1 MQTFLHV
8 GCGQKRKDQTTSGFA
23 KENWKELRFD
33 INESNEPDYVGT
45 MTDMS
50 AVETSS
56 MDALYSSHN
65 IEHVYVHEVPKALAE
80 FKRVLRPDGFVII
93 TCPDIQAI
101 CALVAE
107 GKLTEQAYS
116 SPVGSITPHDILYGH
131 GASIAEGDLFMAHRC
146 GFTQEVLTK
155 TLEVSG
161 FVSMGTA
168 KRAGPNFDLWAV
180 ACPVKTSEES
190 LRELAK
196 DHFPFSGSPGEPAC

>member
-8 GCGQKRKDQTTSGFA
+8 GCGQKRKDRTTSGFA

-50 AVETSS
+50 AIETSS

-65 IEHVYVHEVPKALAE
+65 IEHVYAHEVPKALAE
-80 FKRVLRPDGFVII
+80 FKRVLRPNGFVII

-116 SPVGSITPHDILYGH
+116 SPAGPITPHDVLYGH
-131 GASIAEGDLFMAHRC
+131 GASIAGGDLFMAHRC
-146 GFTQEVLTK
+146 GFTQEVLAK

-161 FVSMGTA
+161 FVSLGTA
-168 KRAGPNFDLWAV
+168 KRPGPCFDLWAV

>member
-8 GCGQKRKDQTTSGFA
+8 GCGHNRKDKTTSGFA

-33 INESNEPDYVGT
+33 INESVEPDYVGT

-65 IEHVYVHEVPKALAE
+65 IEHVYAHEVPKALAE

-116 SPVGSITPHDILYGH
+116 SPAGPITPHDILYGH

-155 TLEVSG
+155 ALEVSG

-168 KRAGPNFDLWAV
+168 KRAGPCFDLWAV

-196 DHFPFSGSPGEPAC
+196 DHFPFSGSPGESAC

>member
-8 GCGQKRKDQTTSGFA
+8 GCGQKRKDRTTSGFA

-33 INESNEPDYVGT
+33 INESHEPDYVGT
-45 MTDMS
+45 ITDMS

-65 IEHVYVHEVPKALAE
+65 IEHVYAHEVPKALAE

-116 SPVGSITPHDILYGH
+116 SPAGPITPHDVLYGH
-131 GASIAEGDLFMAHRC
+131 GASIAGGDLFMAHRC
-146 GFTQEVLTK
+146 GFTQKVLEK

-161 FVSMGTA
+161 FVSLGTA
-168 KRAGPNFDLWAV
+168 KRPGPCFDLWAV

>member
-8 GCGQKRKDQTTSGFA
+8 GCGQKRKDRTTSGFA

-33 INESNEPDYVGT
+33 INESHEPDYVGT
-45 MTDMS
+45 ITDMS

-65 IEHVYVHEVPKALAE
+65 IEHVYAHEVPKALAE

-116 SPVGSITPHDILYGH
+116 SPAGPITPHDVLYGL
-131 GASIAEGDLFMAHRC
+131 GASLAAGDLFMAHRC
-146 GFTQEVLTK
+146 GFTQKVLAK
-155 TLEVSG
+155 TLEDSG
-161 FVSMGTA
+161 FVSRGTA
-168 KRAGPNFDLWAV
+168 KRPGPCFDLWAV

-196 DHFPFSGSPGEPAC
+196 DHFPFGGPPG

>member
-8 GCGQKRKDQTTSGFA
+8 GCGQKRKDRTTSGFA
-23 KENWKELRFD
+23 TEGWKELRFD
-33 INESNEPDYVGT
+33 IDESCEPDHVGT
-45 MTDMS
+45 MLDMS

-65 IEHVYVHEVPKALAE
+65 IEHVYAHEVPKALAE
-80 FKRVLRPDGFVII
+80 FKRVLRPNGFVII

-107 GKLTEQAYS
+107 GKLTAQAYS
-116 SPVGSITPHDILYGH
+116 SEAGPITPHDVLYGH
-131 GASIAEGDLFMAHRC
+131 GASLAAGNLFMAHRC
-146 GFTQEVLTK
+146 GFTQKVLAK

-161 FVSMGTA
+161 FVSLGTA
-168 KRAGPNFDLWAV
+168 KRAGPSFDLWAV

>member
-8 GCGQKRKDQTTSGFA
+8 GCGQKRKDRTTSGFA
-23 KENWKELRFD
+23 KGNWKELRFD
-33 INESNEPDYVGT
+33 INESVEPDYVGT

-65 IEHVYVHEVPKALAE
+65 IEHVYAHEVPKALAE

-107 GKLTEQAYS
+107 DKLTAEAYS
-116 SPVGSITPHDILYGH
+116 SEAGPITPHDVLYGH
-131 GASIAEGDLFMAHRC
+131 GASIAGGDLFMAHRC
-146 GFTQEVLTK
+146 GFTQEVLAK

-161 FVSMGTA
+161 FVSLGTA
-168 KRAGPNFDLWAV
+168 KRPGPCFDLWAV
-180 ACPVKTSEES
+180 ACPVETSEES

>member
-50 AVETSS
+50 AIETSS

-65 IEHVYVHEVPKALAE
+65 IEHVYAHEVPKALAE

-107 GKLTEQAYS
+107 DKLTTQAYS
-116 SPVGSITPHDILYGH
+116 SPAGPITPHDVLYGH
-131 GASIAEGDLFMAHRC
+131 GASIAGGDLFMAHRC
-146 GFTQEVLTK
+146 GFTQEVLAK

-161 FVSMGTA
+161 FVSLATA
-168 KRAGPNFDLWAV
+168 KRPGPFFDLWAV

-196 DHFPFSGSPGEPAC
+196 DHFPSSGSPGEPAC

>member
-8 GCGQKRKDQTTSGFA
+8 GCGHNRKDQTTSGFA

-33 INESNEPDYVGT
+33 INESVEPDYVGT

-65 IEHVYVHEVPKALAE
+65 IEHVYAHEVPKALAE
-80 FKRVLRPDGFVII
+80 FKRVLRPDGFAII

-107 GKLTEQAYS
+107 GKLTAQAYS
-116 SPVGSITPHDILYGH
+116 SEAGPITPHDVLYGH
-131 GASIAEGDLFMAHRC
+131 GASLAAGNLFMAHRC
-146 GFTQEVLTK
+146 GFTQKVLAK
-155 TLEVSG
+155 TLEASG
-161 FVSMGTA
+161 FVSQGTA
-168 KRAGPNFDLWAV
+168 KRPDPCFDLWAV

-196 DHFPFSGSPGEPAC
+196 DHFP

>member
-8 GCGQKRKDQTTSGFA
+8 GCGHKRKDQTTSGFA

-33 INESNEPDYVGT
+33 INESVEPDYVGT

-50 AVETSS
+50 AVDSSS

-65 IEHVYVHEVPKALAE
+65 IEHVYAHEVPKALAE
-80 FKRVLRPDGFVII
+80 FKRVLRPNGFVII

-107 GKLTEQAYS
+107 GKLTAQAYS
-116 SPVGSITPHDILYGH
+116 SPLGPITPHDVLYGH
-131 GASIAEGDLFMAHRC
+131 GASIAGGDLFMAHRC
-146 GFTQEVLTK
+146 GFTQEVLAK

-161 FVSMGTA
+161 FVSLGTA
-168 KRAGPNFDLWAV
+168 KRAGPCFDLWAV

-196 DHFPFSGSPGEPAC
+196 DHFPSSGSPGEPAC

>member
-8 GCGQKRKDQTTSGFA
+8 GCGHNRKDQTTSGFA

-33 INESNEPDYVGT
+33 INESVEPDYVGT

-65 IEHVYVHEVPKALAE
+65 IEHVYAHEVPKALAE

-116 SPVGSITPHDILYGH
+116 SPAGPITPHDILYGH

-155 TLEVSG
+155 ALEVSG

-168 KRAGPNFDLWAV
+168 KRAGPCFDLWAV

-196 DHFPFSGSPGEPAC
+196 DHFPFSGSPGESAC

>member
-8 GCGQKRKDQTTSGFA
+8 GCGHKRKDQTTSGFA

-33 INESNEPDYVGT
+33 ISESVEPDYVGT

-65 IEHVYVHEVPKALAE
+65 IEHVYAHEVPKALAE

-116 SPVGSITPHDILYGH
+116 SPAGPITPHDVLYGH
-131 GASIAEGDLFMAHRC
+131 GASIAGGDLFMAHRC
-146 GFTQEVLTK
+146 GFTQEVLAK

-161 FVSMGTA
+161 FVSLGTA
-168 KRAGPNFDLWAV
+168 KRPGPSFDLWAV
-180 ACPVKTSEES
+180 ACLVKTSEES

>member
-8 GCGQKRKDQTTSGFA
+8 GCGHNRKDKTTSGFA

-33 INESNEPDYVGT
+33 INESVEPDYVGT

-65 IEHVYVHEVPKALAE
+65 IEHVYAHEVPKALAE

-116 SPVGSITPHDILYGH
+116 SPAGPITPHDILYGH

-168 KRAGPNFDLWAV
+168 KRAGPCFDLWAV

-196 DHFPFSGSPGEPAC
+196 DHFPFSGSPGESAC

>member
-50 AVETSS
+50 AIETSS

-65 IEHVYVHEVPKALAE
+65 IEHVYAHEVPKALAE

-107 GKLTEQAYS
+107 DKLTTQAYS
-116 SPVGSITPHDILYGH
+116 SPAGPITPHDVLYGH
-131 GASIAEGDLFMAHRC
+131 GASIAGGDLFMAHRC
-146 GFTQEVLTK
+146 GFTQKVLAK
-155 TLEVSG
+155 TLKDSG
-161 FVSMGTA
+161 FVSLGTA
-168 KRAGPNFDLWAV
+168 KRPGPSFDLWAV

-196 DHFPFSGSPGEPAC
+196 DHFPSSGSPGEPAW